1 MLRILSTAL
10 VALAVITLF
19 VLISLPTQAQP
30 DTPATPAGEWAGG
43 KECHFYAYAK
53 DSYCIAIAD
62 SAALTP
68 TAPPPTLDPTFTAPT
83 ATPTP
88 YPTATPRPTST
99 RRPTPTFTPE
109 PTRTPVP
116 TIKVYYTGDQFWAI
130 ITQPDCTLEC
140 FLEEHVEW
148 YHREIR
154 SFCIAHARHNK
165 YRHIGVADY
174 GDDGWRV
181 FRTDTA
187 STEFRLLSR
196 YVSCWAPAGREYQ
209 SIRWQW
215 R

>member
-10 VALAVITLF
+10 VALAVIILF

-88 YPTATPRPTST
+88 YPTNTPRPT
-99 RRPTPTFTPE
+99 PTPVRVQIEVLTAGSGAVAAVGDTVVVHYTVFLTDGTQVLSSRERGEGRPDEFELGEDPVIQGFTDGIVGMRVGEKRKLTIPPE
-109 PTRTPVP
+109 LA
-116 TIKVYYTGDQFWAI
+116 YGDQGSGRDIPPGATVVFEVEL
-130 ITQPDCTLEC
+130 LE
-140 FLEEHVEW
+140 L
-148 YHREIR
+148 
-154 SFCIAHARHNK
+154 K
-165 YRHIGVADY
+165 
-174 GDDGWRV
+174 
-181 FRTDTA
+181 
-187 STEFRLLSR
+187 
-196 YVSCWAPAGREYQ
+196 
-209 SIRWQW
+209 
-215 R
+215 